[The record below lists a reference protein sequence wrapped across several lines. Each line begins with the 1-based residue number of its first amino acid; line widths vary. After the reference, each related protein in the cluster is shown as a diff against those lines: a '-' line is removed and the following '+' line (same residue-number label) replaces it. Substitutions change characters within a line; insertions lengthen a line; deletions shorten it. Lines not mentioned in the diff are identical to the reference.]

1 MTAIGKVPLDA
12 LREQTLRLDTLP
24 AVKYNN
30 FIEELSGMRLLV
42 ITGETEV
49 VPFNV

>member
-1 MTAIGKVPLDA
+1 MSIRITAFGQGLH
-12 LREQTLRLDTLP
+12 LDTIQT
-24 AVKYNN
+24 VKYNN

-42 ITGETEV
+42 ITGETAA